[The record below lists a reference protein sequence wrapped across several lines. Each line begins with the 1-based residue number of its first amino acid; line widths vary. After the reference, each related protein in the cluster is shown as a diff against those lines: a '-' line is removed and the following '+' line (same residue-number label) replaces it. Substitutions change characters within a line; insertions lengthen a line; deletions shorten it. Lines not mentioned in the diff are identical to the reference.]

1 MKFEAFLWEN
11 CEIVK
16 IRRSQLSEIA
26 LNQRIRVEVI
36 LCISYTNKRNY
47 NFLAPV
53 YQFDENVNSWKRGTH
68 EFQLSH
74 HEI

>member
-16 IRRSQLSEIA
+16 IRRSQFSEIA

-36 LCISYTNKRNY
+36 LCISYTNKKKIT
-47 NFLAPV
+47 F
-53 YQFDENVNSWKRGTH
+53 
-68 EFQLSH
+68 
-74 HEI
+74 